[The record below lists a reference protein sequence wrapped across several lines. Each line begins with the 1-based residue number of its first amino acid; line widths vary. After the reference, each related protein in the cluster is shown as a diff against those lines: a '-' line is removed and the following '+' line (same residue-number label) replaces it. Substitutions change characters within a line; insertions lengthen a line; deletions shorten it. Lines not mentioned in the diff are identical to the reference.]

1 MSMSASADFSEK
13 VQGNKE
19 GVQLNLN
26 NQTGKSLK
34 SERSKLNISKMVS
47 TLLYHKKNCCD
58 D

>member
-19 GVQLNLN
+19 GGQLNLN

-34 SERSKLNISKMVS
+34 SKWSESNFSKMVS
-47 TLLYHKKNCCD
+47 TLLYHKKNCCND
-58 D
+58 